1 MGSQLNL
8 KVRKL
13 PHSGGSQGSC
23 LLPGTLIPMA
33 CTLGKQGQ
41 KAEQVP
47 ISHTNIPKS
56 KLFRA
61 REGHRVLHR
70 NSGAHKSGGVGSGQ
84 ESHLSRSKPGKA
96 SSSQNLTVC
105 TVPLPGA
112 RPSPPHLLHPRPRAA
127 HLLPGPRLYPFSTRP
142 AMSRKCLDS
151 LECVHSD
158 SKATPTGQGLT
169 WTSLSRSTLLLL
181 VTETRR
187 GSCDLLTFDNASI
200 GWLCA

>member
-56 KLFRA
+56 KLLRA
-61 REGHRVLHR
+61 REGHRVPHR

-84 ESHLSRSKPGKA
+84 ESHLSRSKPGEFGSEPHGVHCA
-96 SSSQNLTVC
+96 SAGGTPLASPPSSPAAPCSPSPARSQA
-105 TVPLPGA
+105 VPLQHSA
-112 RPSPPHLLHPRPRAA
+112 SHVEE
-127 HLLPGPRLYPFSTRP
+127 
-142 AMSRKCLDS
+142 MSRLLGVCS
-151 LECVHSD
+151 LRLKGNTHRAGPDVD
-158 SKATPTGQGLT
+158 FPL
-169 WTSLSRSTLLLL
+169 
-181 VTETRR
+181 
-187 GSCDLLTFDNASI
+187 
-200 GWLCA
+200 